1 MTDNQQPNLVFKPL
15 KEDEN
20 YLIYSNGDLY
30 SKKVNRFLKG
40 KIDNVGYKTY
50 ALALQEKRSKS
61 GKKLSKMVYAHRLV
75 AEYFLDNP
83 NNYDIVHHKDGDRLN
98 NNVENLEWVNTK
110 QHNQYHNINNNRKV
124 APKYFE
130 KNLPGEAWKVF
141 PLNNLYEVS
150 SCGRVR
156 NVKTNRLLKI
166 DDFQK
171 YQRISLN
178 DKKHYYLH
186 RMVYCTFNNDFNL
199 EGFVIDH
206 IDNNPKNN
214 RLDNLQKI
222 TQQENCLKQ
231 DRFND

>member
-1 MTDNQQPNLVFKPL
+1 MTDNQQPNLAFKPL

-40 KIDNVGYKTY
+40 KVDNVGYKTY
-50 ALALQEKRSKS
+50 TLALQERRSKS

-75 AEYFLDNP
+75 AEYFLENP
-83 NNYDIVHHKDGDRLN
+83 NNYDIVHHKDGNRLN
-98 NNVENLEWVNTK
+98 NNVENLEWTNVK
-110 QHNQYHNINNNRKV
+110 EHNQNHNVNSSRKV
-124 APKYFE
+124 TPKYFE
-130 KNLPGEAWKVF
+130 KNLPGEQWKVF

-150 SCGRVR
+150 SYGRVR
-156 NVKTNRLLKI
+156 NIKTNRLLKI

-171 YQRISLN
+171 YQRVSLN

-199 EGFVIDH
+199 EGFIIDH

-214 RLDNLQKI
+214 KLDNLQKI

>member
-1 MTDNQQPNLVFKPL
+1 MTDNQQPNLAFKPL

-50 ALALQEKRSKS
+50 ALALQERRSKS

-83 NNYDIVHHKDGDRLN
+83 NNYDIVHHKDGNRLN
-98 NNVENLEWVNTK
+98 NNVENLEWTNVK
-110 QHNQYHNINNNRKV
+110 EHNQHHSVNSSRKV
-124 APKYFE
+124 TPKYFE
-130 KNLPGEAWKVF
+130 KNLPGEKWKVF

-156 NVKTNRLLKI
+156 NIKTNRLLKI

-171 YQRISLN
+171 YQRVSLN

-186 RMVYCTFNNDFNL
+186 RMEYCTFNNDFNL

-214 RLDNLQKI
+214 KLDNLQKI

>member
-1 MTDNQQPNLVFKPL
+1 MTDNQQPNLAFKSL

-50 ALALQEKRSKS
+50 ALALQERRSKS

-75 AEYFLDNP
+75 AEYFLENP
-83 NNYDIVHHKDGDRLN
+83 NNYDIVHHKDGNRLN
-98 NNVENLEWVNTK
+98 NNVENLEWTNVK
-110 QHNQYHNINNNRKV
+110 EHNQHHSVNSRRKV
-124 APKYFE
+124 TLKYFE
-130 KNLPGEAWKVF
+130 KNLPGEKWKIF

-150 SCGRVR
+150 SYGRVR
-156 NVKTNRLLKI
+156 NIKTNRLLKI

-171 YQRISLN
+171 YQRVSLN

-214 RLDNLQKI
+214 KLDNLQKI